1 MDLPGENI
9 SHESLSPKQI
19 EPQPHELYLPGA
31 LALEAPVELI
41 DEQLPPPDTSGLGSP
56 AAVAAVCLCGVFA
69 FLDLYVTQPLLPLF
83 TRVFHASKSVASLTV
98 STATLGVAISAPIL
112 GALAERLSRKR
123 VIVTSIIALSIPTL
137 LAATSPSLRALD
149 AWRFLQGLILPG
161 IFAIAITYIGE
172 EWDHHAVPIVMS
184 IYVSGTALGG
194 FLGRIMAGLVAEHL
208 TWRWSFVVLAA
219 FTLAGAAAIARWLPA
234 ETRPM
239 PSGPRPSLLV
249 QIGSMLAHFRNPR
262 LVATFAVGFGM
273 LFTLV
278 GAFTFVTFYLADP
291 PFNLSTAALSY
302 LFAIYLIG
310 LIVTPAGGYL
320 VTRIGMRAGIAVAI
334 CASLAGVLLTLSHSL
349 WVVILAGLGLVCT
362 GVFIAQAT
370 ANSFLRH
377 AAPPGTRASAAGL
390 YICCYY
396 IGGTAGGV
404 IPGYIWELGKWP
416 ACVALIASILLVTL
430 FIALVGWKLPPSQP
444 TAAS

>member
-1 MDLPGENI
+1 MNLPDENI
-9 SHESLSPKQI
+9 SDESLSPK
-19 EPQPHELYLPGA
+19 HSELGEE
-31 LALEAPVELI
+31 LALESPLEI
-41 DEQLPPPDTSGLGSP
+41 IEEQLPPPDTPGLGSP

-83 TRVFHASKSVASLTV
+83 TRVFHASKSVAGLTV
-98 STATLGVAISAPIL
+98 STATFGVALSAPIL

-123 VIVTSIIALSIPTL
+123 VIVGSIVALTIPTL
-137 LAATSPSLRALD
+137 LAATSPTLHILD

-161 IFAIAITYIGE
+161 IFAITITYIGE

-194 FLGRIMAGLVAEHL
+194 FLGRIAAGLVAEHFS
-208 TWRWSFVVLAA
+208 WRWSFVVLAG
-219 FTLAGAAAIARWLPA
+219 FTLTGAAMIARWLPA

-239 PSGPRPSLLV
+239 PSGPRPSLLS

-278 GAFTFVTFYLADP
+278 GAFTFITFYLADA
-291 PFNLSTAALSY
+291 PFNLSTSALSY

-334 CASLAGVLLTLSHSL
+334 CASLAGVLITLSHSL
-349 WVVILAGLGLVCT
+349 WIVVLAGLGLVCT

-377 AAPPGTRASAAGL
+377 AAAPGTRASAAGL

-396 IGGTAGGV
+396 MGGTAGGV
-404 IPGYIWELGKWP
+404 IPSYTWELGKWP
-416 ACVALIASILLVTL
+416 ACVALISSILVVTL
-430 FIALVGWKLPPSQP
+430 VIGLVGWKAGPSPHPQNH
-444 TAAS
+444 

>member
-1 MDLPGENI
+1 MDLPGKNI
-9 SHESLSPKQI
+9 SDESLSPKHSELLEELSI
-19 EPQPHELYLPGA
+19 ESP
-31 LALEAPVELI
+31 LEIIE
-41 DEQLPPPDTSGLGSP
+41 EQLPPPDTPGLGSP

-98 STATLGVAISAPIL
+98 STATLGVAISAPVL

-194 FLGRIMAGLVAEHL
+194 FLGRITAGLVAEHF
-208 TWRWSFVVLAA
+208 TWRWSFVVLAV
-219 FTLAGAAAIARWLPA
+219 FTLAGAAAVARWLPS

-239 PSGPRPSLLV
+239 PSAPHPGLLA
-249 QIGSMLAHFRNPR
+249 QLESMLAHFRNPH
-262 LVATFAVGFGM
+262 LLATFAVGFGM

-310 LIVTPAGGYL
+310 LIVTPGGGYL

-349 WVVILAGLGLVCT
+349 WIVVLAGLGLVCT

-377 AAPPGTRASAAGL
+377 AAAPGTRASAAGL

-396 IGGTAGGV
+396 MGGTAGGV
-404 IPGYIWELGKWP
+404 IPSYTWEIGKWP

-444 TAAS
+444 KAAS